1 MCNQILSNQMS
12 ANPMGTSWFQWIT
25 TSPSTVQ
32 PGLESKKWENETN
45 EAQTQGEHHIENTA
59 IMVVPPHFNFF
70 WVIGNQWWF
79 KFDCFFWKWT
89 TCWYFKCL
97 HGSSTCF
104 KTVAWYGMITLWLD
118 GEGLSKNSA
127 KPGASITVEPAE
139 LGKRINKALSE
150 VNGIARMG
158 YLNRQTATNNLKVF
172 VVVNVR
178 IPEDK
183 MEQGFCT

>member
-1 MCNQILSNQMS
+1 
-12 ANPMGTSWFQWIT
+12 
-25 TSPSTVQ
+25 
-32 PGLESKKWENETN
+32 
-45 EAQTQGEHHIENTA
+45 
-59 IMVVPPHFNFF
+59 
-70 WVIGNQWWF
+70 
-79 KFDCFFWKWT
+79 
-89 TCWYFKCL
+89 
-97 HGSSTCF
+97 
-104 KTVAWYGMITLWLD
+104 MITLWFD

>member
-45 EAQTQGEHHIENTA
+45 EAQTQGEHYIENTA

-79 KFDCFFWKWT
+79 KFDCFF
-89 TCWYFKCL
+89 FENGQ
-97 HGSSTCF
+97 HAGISSVCMGVVHVL
-104 KTVAWYGMITLWLD
+104 KLWHDMAWLLCDLMVKGYQKIVQNLVL
-118 GEGLSKNSA
+118 LS
-127 KPGASITVEPAE
+127 
-139 LGKRINKALSE
+139 R
-150 VNGIARMG
+150 
-158 YLNRQTATNNLKVF
+158 LNQ
-172 VVVNVR
+172 
-178 IPEDK
+178 
-183 MEQGFCT
+183 QS